1 MINMYDNILH
11 PWRAFHR
18 THQGFYASSR
28 SSVDITHCGSSSL
41 LASLK
46 AVGLVVPAN
55 VSDMQMGLRT
65 PGVPSCHA
73 ADQTPVFHHCFFCGP
88 GWRQREKQLL
98 GQWKSGLRFAFL
110 FFFIW
115 LKLRASQVVL
125 VVKNSPANAGDKRD
139 RISVSGSGR
148 SPGGRPGNLLQY
160 PSLEN
165 TMDRGAWQATV
176 HGVAKSQ
183 TRLK

>member
-1 MINMYDNILH
+1 
-11 PWRAFHR
+11 
-18 THQGFYASSR
+18 
-28 SSVDITHCGSSSL
+28 
-41 LASLK
+41 
-46 AVGLVVPAN
+46 
-55 VSDMQMGLRT
+55 MGLRT
-65 PGVPSCHA
+65 PGALSCHA

-98 GQWKSGLRFAFL
+98 VQWKSGLRFAFL

-115 LKLRASQVVL
+115 PKLRASQVVL
-125 VVKNSPANAGDKRD
+125 VVKNSPDNAGDIRD

-148 SPGGRPGNLLQY
+148 SPGERPGNLLQY